1 MQSFFKKYI
10 SVDDMKK
17 IFTPIVV
24 ATMILMLG
32 SCASTKKV
40 AYFQNINEVS
50 LEGSKGLFDAKIMP
64 KDMLTITV
72 STTDPKAATPFNL
85 TISGTLAV
93 TGTLS
98 TGANSLQTYL
108 VDNDGEILY
117 PVIGKINVSGMTVRQ
132 CEEFITAKIKPY
144 LSSSENPVVTV
155 RMSSYRVSVIGE
167 VTRPGV
173 ISVASEKMSVLEA
186 LAQAGDLTIY
196 GKRDNVMLIR
206 EDATG
211 QKSVHILDLN
221 DANII
226 NSPYY
231 YLQQNDIIYVEPNK
245 VKAQN
250 ASVGQVTTLT
260 MSAIGVL
267 VSVASLMVNILR
279 K

>member
-1 MQSFFKKYI
+1 
-10 SVDDMKK
+10 MKK

>member
-72 STTDPKAATPFNL
+72 STTDPKAAMPFNL
-85 TISGTLAV
+85 SISSTLDSSGRLA
-93 TGTLS
+93 TGGS
-98 TGANSLQTYL
+98 TLQTYL
-108 VDNDGEILY
+108 VDNNGEINY
-117 PVIGKINVSGMTVRQ
+117 PVVGILNVAGMTVRQ
-132 CEEFITAKIKPY
+132 CEEFIAAKIRPY
-144 LSSSENPVVTV
+144 MSASENPVVTV
-155 RMSSYRVSVIGE
+155 RMSSYRISVTGE

-173 ISVASEKMSVLEA
+173 ISVSTEKMSVLEA